1 MRSSGGILHNHPERL
16 HNSHIEFKWQNPG
29 KKFVTL
35 LLSNRTMTLKLYIK
49 NMVCIRCKMVVKD
62 ELKKLGLKYIAVE
75 LGEVEIMEGISPLQ
89 REQFRA
95 ALLRSG
101 LELMDDKKAILI
113 QKIKTAII
121 ELVHYSE
128 EPLAI
133 NLSAYLAEKLQHD
146 YTYLANLFSEVQGTT
161 IEKFFISHKIE
172 RVKELLV
179 YDELTLTEIAYIMHY
194 SSVAHLCTQFKK
206 ATGLTPSHFKALKD
220 KRRSMLEDL

>member
-1 MRSSGGILHNHPERL
+1 MSFPSVDFCKPCNHLTPI
-16 HNSHIEFKWQNPG
+16 S
-29 KKFVTL
+29 
-35 LLSNRTMTLKLYIK
+35 LKLYIK

-62 ELKKLGLKYIAVE
+62 ELTKLGLKYSSVE
-75 LGEVEIMEGISPLQ
+75 LGEAEFPERITPDQ
-89 REQFRA
+89 RERFRA

-101 LELMDDKKAILI
+101 LELMDDKKSVLI
-113 QKIKTAII
+113 QKIKTIII

-128 EPLAI
+128 EPLSI
-133 NLSAYLAEKLQHD
+133 NLSVYLAEKIQHD

-161 IEKFFISHKIE
+161 IEKFLISHKIE

-179 YDELTLTEIAYIMHY
+179 YNELSLTEIAYKMHY

-206 ATGLTPSHFKALKD
+206 VTGLTPSYFKSLKD